1 MEKRESIVSLTREF
15 AVPRERVFAAWTD
28 AAQLVRWFGP
38 AGFTLHSC
46 EADPRPGGLFRLCLR
61 SPQGKEYWVRG
72 VYREVAAPERLV
84 ITCTAED
91 EKGIPRLD
99 ETISVT
105 FTDEGGRTRLSL
117 RATAGGIGP
126 EAEAMLAGMPKGWN
140 QTISRLDDH
149 LK

>member
-1 MEKRESIVSLTREF
+1 VEKRESIVSLTREF

-61 SPQGKEYWVRG
+61 SPQGKDYWVRG

-140 QTISRLDDH
+140 QTVSRLDDH

>member
-1 MEKRESIVSLTREF
+1 VEKRESIVSLTREF

-28 AAQLVRWFGP
+28 AAQLERWFGP

-61 SPQGKEYWVRG
+61 SPHGKEYWVRG

-91 EKGIPRLD
+91 ENGIPRLE

-105 FTDEGGRTRLSL
+105 FDDAGGRTRLSL
-117 RATAGGIGP
+117 RATAGGTGP

-140 QTISRLDDH
+140 QTVSRLDDH